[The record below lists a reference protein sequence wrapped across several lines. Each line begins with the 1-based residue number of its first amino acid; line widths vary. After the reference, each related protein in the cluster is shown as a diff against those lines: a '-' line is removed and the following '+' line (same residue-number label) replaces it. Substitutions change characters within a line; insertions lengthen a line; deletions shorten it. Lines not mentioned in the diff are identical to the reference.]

1 MRTTFRRILAATIA
15 LPLLALSLTACD
27 TGDSA
32 VRGDEE
38 QTNTQLERYQAN
50 QPVPMFDWSQYRQ
63 TVIDIESA
71 QANGV
76 ATTTFF
82 FNQGVPA
89 PIKTCPSIGFPVPTT
104 AQITNPDQ
112 VYGSDAG
119 SGAGRVTVSQME
131 PTGVYTG
138 DSSGTYVVC
147 VADDGTDYV
156 TYWEG
161 FIQTEGG
168 PAHWDA
174 DASLIV
180 LDGAATAAVTGN
192 DTN

>member
-1 MRTTFRRILAATIA
+1 MRTTRHRFLAAILAV
-15 LPLLALSLTACD
+15 PLLALSLTGCD
-27 TGDSA
+27 DTTAPAAQVD
-32 VRGDEE
+32 RD

-63 TVIDIESA
+63 TIIDIETA
-71 QANGV
+71 QAHGV

-82 FNQGVPA
+82 FNQGVQA
-89 PIKTCPSIGFPVPTT
+89 PIKACPSIGFPVPTT
-104 AQITNPDQ
+104 SQITSPDQ
-112 VYGSDAG
+112 ALRSSSYGS
-119 SGAGRVTVSQME
+119 VTLAQME

-147 VADDGTDYV
+147 IADDGTDYV

-161 FIQTEGG
+161 FVQTEGG
-168 PAHWDA
+168 PAHWDD

-180 LDGAATAAVTGN
+180 LDGAPTVAVTGN
-192 DTN
+192 DTTD